1 MVSQAKTDFSV
12 GDLVEARKGERVI
25 RDRIYAGPY
34 EFRYLG
40 EPSVFGPSSVGWFRD
55 QGFTLSLVEA
65 ATPLPT
71 EPGIYADIEGDP
83 WKLNATTDDYEARWS
98 FGNEYKTRAQV
109 SQHVP
114 FTRLEPVPDTA
125 RKVIDATIRT
135 FNSKGG
141 NIVDALISVSQEFG
155 VYDARG

>member
-1 MVSQAKTDFSV
+1 MVSQAKTNFNV
-12 GDLVEARKGERVI
+12 GDLVEAVKGELVI
-25 RDRIYAGPY
+25 RDRATVKGYRLA
-34 EFRYLG
+34 LG
-40 EPSVFGPSSVGWFRD
+40 AMGWSLRD
-55 QGFTLSLVEA
+55 LRLNGYTLSLVEA
-65 ATPLPT
+65 ATPPPT

>member
-1 MVSQAKTDFSV
+1 MVSQAKTNFNV
-12 GDLVEARKGERVI
+12 GDLVEAVKGELVI
-25 RDRIYAGPY
+25 RDRVTVKGYHLA
-34 EFRYLG
+34 LG
-40 EPSVFGPSSVGWFRD
+40 AMGWSLRD
-55 QGFTLSLVEA
+55 VRLNGYTLSLVEA
-65 ATPLPT
+65 ATPPLPT

-114 FTRLEPVPDTA
+114 FTRLGPVPDIA
-125 RKVIDATIRT
+125 RKVVDATIRT

-155 VYDARG
+155 VSDARG